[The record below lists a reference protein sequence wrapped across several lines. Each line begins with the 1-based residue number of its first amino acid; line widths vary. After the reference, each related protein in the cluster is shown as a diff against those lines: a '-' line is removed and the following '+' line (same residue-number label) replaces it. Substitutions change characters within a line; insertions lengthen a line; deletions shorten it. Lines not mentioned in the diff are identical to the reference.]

1 MGAASALAVGTPSA
15 VAASPRIDWAP
26 CADDAAV
33 DCGTLAV
40 PLDYAHPHGPS
51 ITLAM
56 ERRPADDS
64 AHKLGSIFVNPGGP
78 GVSGLHEARN
88 AAQRFGSDVLAHFDV
103 IGFDP
108 RGVGA
113 STPLQCFTNNDDPL
127 TIVTRIMNVPITPTE
142 VSTDLEAFREYT
154 AACGVN
160 AGPLRAHM
168 STLNVARDLDQM
180 RQAVGEAKLDYAGYS
195 YGTLLG
201 ATYANLFPS
210 RVGRMILDGPEDD
223 QLMMN
228 DRAGHL
234 GFRAAGAE
242 TMLDSVLAACQQ
254 AGSACPFF
262 GGGRSAEQKF
272 ARLRDRLRTGPI
284 GDTTISNLV
293 DGIATAAFNLKQMLP
308 LATWFQQLYDAAFG
322 SGSAPTARPAAAASP
337 AADEPYKFN
346 GTDSWLGT
354 YCTDGNWPRSQAAY
368 PRLAA
373 TFERFAPTFGRWIVY
388 NDTPCATYPVTDE
401 QYYGGPWNR
410 PTAPILVVAMTHDM
424 YTPYPGAVRLT
435 HELAD
440 ARLLT
445 VDGYGHPSQNSTCSR
460 AARDTYLISGT
471 RPAAGARCAQDSG
484 PFPG

>member
-1 MGAASALAVGTPSA
+1 
-15 VAASPRIDWAP
+15 
-26 CADDAAV
+26 
-33 DCGTLAV
+33 
-40 PLDYAHPHGPS
+40 
-51 ITLAM
+51 
-56 ERRPADDS
+56 
-64 AHKLGSIFVNPGGP
+64 
-78 GVSGLHEARN
+78 
-88 AAQRFGSDVLAHFDV
+88 
-103 IGFDP
+103 
-108 RGVGA
+108 
-113 STPLQCFTNNDDPL
+113 
-127 TIVTRIMNVPITPTE
+127 
-142 VSTDLEAFREYT
+142 
-154 AACGVN
+154 
-160 AGPLRAHM
+160 
-168 STLNVARDLDQM
+168 M

-254 AGSACPFF
+254 AGSDCPFY
-262 GGGRSAEQKF
+262 GGGPSAEQKF
-272 ARLRDRLRTGPI
+272 TRLRDRLRTGPI

-293 DGIATAAFNLKQMLP
+293 DGIATAAFNVKQMVP
-308 LATWFQQLYDAAFG
+308 LAAWFQQLYDAAFG
-322 SGSAPTARPAAAASP
+322 SGSAPAAEPAAAASS

-354 YCTDGNWPRSQAAY
+354 YCTDGNWPRGQAAY

-401 QYYGGPWNR
+401 QYYGGPWNQH
-410 PTAPILVVAMTHDM
+410 TAPILVVAMTHDM
-424 YTPYPGAVRLT
+424 YTPYPGAGRLT
-435 HELAD
+435 SELD
-440 ARLLT
+440 NARLLT
-445 VDGYGHPSQNSTCSR
+445 VDGYGHPSQNSTCAR
-460 AARDTYLISGT
+460 TARDAYLLSGAL
-471 RPAAGARCAQDSG
+471 PAAGARCAQDTG